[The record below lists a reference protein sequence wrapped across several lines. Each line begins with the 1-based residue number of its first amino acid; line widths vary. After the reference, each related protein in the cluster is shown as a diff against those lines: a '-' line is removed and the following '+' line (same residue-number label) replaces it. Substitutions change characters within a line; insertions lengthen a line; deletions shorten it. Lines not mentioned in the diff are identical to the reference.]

1 LSSKEQTM
9 SAVPKIYLT
18 PAEYLAFERQSEIKH
33 EYFRGELFAM
43 AGASRQHV
51 LIAVNVTILL
61 GNQLKRRGCDVFNSD
76 MRVQVSPTGL
86 YTYPDLVVVCGR
98 PRFED
103 RELDTLLNPTVVVE
117 ILSKSTEA
125 YDRGEKFAQYRTL
138 ETLTDYLLIS
148 QDRALVERFT
158 RQESGLWLFSDS
170 IGLDAVM
177 PIESIQCQLP
187 LAEVYDRVEFD
198 ESSSTPKLSL
208 VKEEMEVY
216 APA

>member
-1 LSSKEQTM
+1 M
-9 SAVPKIYLT
+9 SAVPRIYLT
-18 PAEYLAFERQSEIKH
+18 PAEYLAFERQSDVKH

-43 AGASRQHV
+43 SGASQNHV
-51 LIAVNVTILL
+51 TVFMNTSYLL
-61 GNQLKRRGCDVFNSD
+61 VGQLKGRSCRTFGAD
-76 MRVQVSPTGL
+76 MRVKVSPTGL

-103 RELDTLLNPTVVVE
+103 KELDILLNPTVIVE

-138 ETLTDYLLIS
+138 DTLVDYLLVS
-148 QDRALVERFT
+148 QDRPLIERFT
-158 RQESGLWLFSDS
+158 RQPDGGWLLTESA
-170 IGLDAVM
+170 GLDAVM

-198 ESSSTPKLSL
+198 QAPPAPKLSV
-208 VKEEMEVY
+208 VKEMAAAYSIDPV
-216 APA
+216 AFG

>member
-1 LSSKEQTM
+1 M

-43 AGASRQHV
+43 SGASRQHV
-51 LIAVNVTILL
+51 RIAVNVTILL
-61 GNQLKRRGCDVFNSD
+61 GNQLKRRGCDIFNSD
-76 MRVQVSPTGL
+76 MRVKVSPTGL
-86 YTYPDLVVVCGR
+86 YTYPDLVVVRGR

-216 APA
+216 VP

>member
-1 LSSKEQTM
+1 M

-43 AGASRQHV
+43 SGASRQHV
-51 LIAVNVTILL
+51 RISVNVTALL
-61 GNQLKRRGCDVFNSD
+61 VGQLKGRPCELYHSD
-76 MRVQVSPTGL
+76 MRVKVSPTGL
-86 YTYPDLVVVCGR
+86 YTYPDLVVVFGR
-98 PRFED
+98 ARFED
-103 RELDTLLNPTVVVE
+103 KELDTLLNPTVVVE

-187 LAEVYDRVEFD
+187 LAEVYERVEFD
-198 ESSSTPKLSL
+198 ESSSAPKLSL
-208 VKEEMEVY
+208 VREEAEAY
-216 APA
+216 SPA

>member
-1 LSSKEQTM
+1 M
-9 SAVPKIYLT
+9 GAVPKIYLT

-51 LIAVNVTILL
+51 RIAVNVTILL

-76 MRVQVSPTGL
+76 MRVKVSPTGL

>member
-1 LSSKEQTM
+1 M
-9 SAVPKIYLT
+9 GAVPKIYLT

-51 LIAVNVTILL
+51 RIAVNVTILL

-76 MRVQVSPTGL
+76 MRVKVSPTGL

-138 ETLTDYLLIS
+138 ESLTDYLLIS
-148 QDRALVERFT
+148 QERPHIERFT
-158 RQESGLWLFSDS
+158 RQEGGLWLFSDS

>member
-1 LSSKEQTM
+1 M

-43 AGASRQHV
+43 SGASRQHV
-51 LIAVNVTILL
+51 RIAVNVTILL

-76 MRVQVSPTGL
+76 MRVKVSPTGL

-125 YDRGEKFAQYRTL
+125 YDRGEKFTQYRTL
-138 ETLTDYLLIS
+138 ESLTDYLLIS
-148 QDRALVERFT
+148 QERPHIERFT
-158 RQESGLWLFSDS
+158 RQEGGLWLFSDS

-208 VKEEMEVY
+208 VKEEMEAY